1 MQEEEIINYTEL
13 ADARIIEIFKLAA
26 IELPDAARLFSH
38 MLNAQHIWA
47 QRISGKKSRYGVWDI
62 HPKEDFESLSLENFK
77 LIREALNNH
86 PLAKRILY
94 SNSRGEQYENRIDEI
109 LFHLFNHST
118 YHRGQ
123 VVTLLKKAGFTPPV
137 TDYIMLKRD
146 HLL

>member
-13 ADARIIEIFKLAA
+13 ADGRIIEIFKQAT
-26 IELPDAARLFSH
+26 IELPDAERLFSH
-38 MLNAQHIWA
+38 VLNAQHIWA
-47 QRISGKKSRYGVWDI
+47 QRISGMKPLYGVWDV
-62 HPKEDFESLSLENFK
+62 HPKEHFESLSADNFK
-77 LIREALNNH
+77 LIRAVLKESALD
-86 PLAKRILY
+86 KIISY
-94 SNSRGEQYENRIDEI
+94 SNSRGDQYENRIDEI

-123 VVTLLKKAGFTPPV
+123 VVTLLKKEGFTPPV

>member
-13 ADARIIEIFKLAA
+13 ADGRIIEMFKLAT
-26 IELPDAARLFSH
+26 IELPDAERLFSH
-38 MLNAQHIWA
+38 VLNAQHIWA
-47 QRISGKKSRYGVWDI
+47 QRISGKNPLYGVWDI
-62 HPKEDFESLSLENFK
+62 HPKKNFESLSADNFK
-77 LIREALNNH
+77 LLRAALNNH
-86 PLAKRILY
+86 PLDKRILY
-94 SNSRGEQYENRIDEI
+94 TNTRGDQYENRIDEI

>member
-1 MQEEEIINYTEL
+1 MQIAEIINYTEL
-13 ADARIIEIFKLAA
+13 ADARIIELFKSAT
-26 IELPDAARLFSH
+26 IELPDAERLFSH
-38 MLNAQHIWA
+38 VLNAQHIWA
-47 QRISGKKSRYGVWDI
+47 QRISGKKPLYGVWDT
-62 HPKEDFESLSLENFK
+62 HPKENFELLSAENFK
-77 LIREALNNH
+77 LMREVLNNQ
-86 PLAKRILY
+86 PLDKRILY
-94 SNSRGEQYENRIDEI
+94 ANTRGDQYENRIDEI

>member
-1 MQEEEIINYTEL
+1 MQEEEIISYTEL
-13 ADARIIEIFKLAA
+13 ADGRVIEIFKQAT
-26 IELPDAARLFSH
+26 IELPDAERLFSH
-38 MLNAQHIWA
+38 VLNAQHIWA
-47 QRISGKKSRYGVWDI
+47 QRISGMRPLYGVWDT
-62 HPKEDFESLSLENFK
+62 HPKEDFEGLSLENFK
-77 LIREALNNH
+77 LIRETLNNH
-86 PLAKRILY
+86 PLDKRILY
-94 SNSRGEQYENRIDEI
+94 TNTRGDQYENRIDEI